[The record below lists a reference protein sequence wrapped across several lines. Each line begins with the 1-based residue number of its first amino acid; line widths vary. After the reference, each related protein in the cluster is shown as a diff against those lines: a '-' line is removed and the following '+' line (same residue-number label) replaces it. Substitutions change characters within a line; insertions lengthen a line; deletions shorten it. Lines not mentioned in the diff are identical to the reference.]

1 MTSSCV
7 NHSSLHGNLIIL
19 HPFIL
24 SSLYPFIS
32 SSLHPL
38 YPSSLYIYTLY
49 TSLHPFISKLH
60 IHIYPSS
67 LNIQISF
74 IPSYTHILHMHL
86 SFIPL
91 YTYILHPFIYTYP
104 SYLNIQISFIP
115 LYTHI
120 LHLQISFILASL
132 ASCIYLSCN
141 VYCLGKKILSSDFFN
156 FLIFATG
163 SRGPFIFQTMKS
175 MLHQILLSLTY

>member
-1 MTSSCV
+1 LTSSCV

-24 SSLYPFIS
+24 SSLYPPIFILYIHPFIPS
-32 SSLHPL
+32 SLNFIFIYILHPL
-38 YPSSLYIYTLY
+38 IYKYPSSLPIHISFICIYPSSLYI
-49 TSLHPFISKLH
+49 H
-60 IHIYPSS
+60 
-67 LNIQISF
+67 
-74 IPSYTHILHMHL
+74 
-86 SFIPL
+86 
-91 YTYILHPFIYTYP
+91 
-104 SYLNIQISFIP
+104 ISFIP

-163 SRGPFIFQTMKS
+163 SRGPFIFQTMNS
-175 MLHQILLSLTY
+175 VVR